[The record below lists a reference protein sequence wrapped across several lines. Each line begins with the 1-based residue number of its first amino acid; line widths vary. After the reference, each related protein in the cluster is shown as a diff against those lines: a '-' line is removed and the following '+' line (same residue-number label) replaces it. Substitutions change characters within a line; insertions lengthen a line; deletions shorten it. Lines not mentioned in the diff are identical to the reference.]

1 MDVRKILE
9 YALQREY
16 EGKRFFEENAQ
27 RMGHP
32 AAAGAFKELAAEE
45 ERHIAFIQ
53 GQIAALENNQL
64 SSDGLAKELAGG
76 GFFTARAHK
85 EMLDQS
91 VLEAMVPDLPVLRTA
106 YLIER
111 DFADYY
117 ENSSKQAEGE
127 AKILLEKLAAWE
139 RKHEALFKSL
149 HDKAYEV
156 YNQMPWG
163 G

>member
-16 EGKRFFEENAQ
+16 EGKRFFEENSA
-27 RMGHP
+27 RLNN
-32 AAAGAFKELAAEE
+32 AVAGSAFRELADEE
-45 ERHIAFIQ
+45 QKHILFIQ
-53 GQIAALENNQL
+53 SQIDAFDKGKL
-64 SSDGLAKELAGG
+64 SADGVTDQLAKGD
-76 GFFTARAHK
+76 FFTARAHK
-85 EMLDQS
+85 ELLDQT

-111 DFADYY
+111 DFADFY

-139 RKHEALFKSL
+139 RKHEVLFKNL

>member
-16 EGKRFFEENAQ
+16 EGKRFFEENSIRLNNAV
-27 RMGHP
+27 
-32 AAAGAFKELAAEE
+32 AGSAFRELAAEE
-45 ERHIAFIQ
+45 DKHIEFIK
-53 GQIAALENNQL
+53 GQIAALDKGLL
-64 SSDGLAKELAGG
+64 SSAAITKELDGAE
-76 GFFTARAHK
+76 FFTARAHK
-85 EMLDQS
+85 ELLDQS

-117 ENSSKQAEGE
+117 ENSSMQADGE
-127 AKILLEKLAAWE
+127 AKILLEKLAKWE

-149 HDKAYEV
+149 HDKSYEV
-156 YNQMPWG
+156 YNQMAWG

>member
-16 EGKRFFEENAQ
+16 EGKRFFEENSLRLNNAV
-27 RMGHP
+27 
-32 AAAGAFKELAAEE
+32 AASAFRELAAEE
-45 ERHIAFIQ
+45 QRHIVYIQ
-53 GQIAALENNQL
+53 GQISALETNQL
-64 SSDGLAKELAGG
+64 SSAALAKELDAE
-76 GFFTARAHK
+76 GFFTARAHT
-85 EMLDQS
+85 ELLDQT

-117 ENSSKQAEGE
+117 ENASKQADGE
-127 AKILLEKLAAWE
+127 AKKLLEKLAKWE